1 MQESYYAREPV
12 DLKLLV
18 LRLVRQA
25 GWILGVTVLGM
36 LIFGGGYYLK
46 KVVLPAKLYAAESLY
61 QVEYEAAP
69 EDVPSVYINNATWD
83 TWMGTKE
90 FLDLVY
96 EELAESEDAKI
107 DRETMKTYLS
117 ADLKSNLM
125 MPNTVVTTKDPA
137 LSLRLAAAVER
148 AMQRFPSLQE
158 GLIKR
163 VDVVD
168 PAGKAT
174 LVNDARP
181 INALILSGI
190 VTFFLTLVI
199 ISIRELGD
207 DSIRLPKY
215 LESRYGFKTPGSI
228 QSFGFAENMRYL
240 LRDCKRIGVLAAWGQ
255 PSEAAGDAVKKACD
269 GLEVICISDIR
280 SCPREAGKLRELD
293 GLVIVAESGR
303 GAGKHLEEVMEY
315 LKVQDC
321 PVKAAFLQDADETL
335 LGWYYWRPWKKK

>member
-1 MQESYYAREPV
+1 MQESNYAREPV

-25 GWILGVTVLGM
+25 GWILGVTALGM
-36 LIFGGGYYLK
+36 LLFGGGYYLK
-46 KVVLPAKLYAAESLY
+46 KVVLSAKLYAAESLY

-96 EELAESEDAKI
+96 EELAGSEDANI

-125 MPNTVVTTKDPA
+125 MPNTVVTTKDPG

-168 PAGKAT
+168 PAGRAT

-181 INALILSGI
+181 LNALILSGV
-190 VTFFLTLVI
+190 VTFFLTLVLL
-199 ISIRELGD
+199 SIKELGD

-215 LESRYGFKTPGSI
+215 LESRYGLKTPGSLK
-228 QSFGFAENMRYL
+228 SFGFAENMRYL
-240 LRDCKRIGVLAAWGQ
+240 LRDCKRIGILAAWGQ
-255 PSEAAGDAVKKACD
+255 PSEEAVATVKKVCD
-269 GLEVICISDIR
+269 EQEVIPFLDIR
-280 SCPREAGKLRELD
+280 RSPEAAEKLRELD
-293 GLVIVAESGR
+293 GLVIAADSGR
-303 GAGKHLEEVMEY
+303 GAGKHLEEILEY

-335 LGWYYWRPWKKK
+335 LGWYYWRPGKKK